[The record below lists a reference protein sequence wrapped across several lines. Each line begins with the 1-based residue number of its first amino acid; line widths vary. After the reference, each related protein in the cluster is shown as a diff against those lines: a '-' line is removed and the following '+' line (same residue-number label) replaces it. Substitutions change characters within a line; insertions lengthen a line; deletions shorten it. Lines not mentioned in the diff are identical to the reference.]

1 MGASG
6 RLFSCLTAAVL
17 LSGCEDLPAQRV
29 LPPPH
34 VPAPPPPPDGALENA
49 AKAAVAEWREA
60 HDERDK
66 KRLEALYASRVRFQ
80 GFDLTREVVLRFAE
94 AESTR
99 SPSMRR
105 EVSGTTLDLRQRGLV
120 VAHFAT
126 TKRAMNRITTETTT
140 LGLSCDLRGARD
152 CDGVP
157 CEAHDLPR
165 CVVVTEDS
173 SAYGETFARARALS
187 ARPGSCPEAI
197 LDVATSTDD
206 AKAIVGARPPRL
218 AGAVVS
224 MPPERPRATVVLFD
238 ESPEGAPRAVYDVE
252 LGTFTVTEV
261 LPGDVVQKPDPATV
275 ERAKRACA
283 SR

>member
-1 MGASG
+1 MRALG
-6 RLFSCLTAAVL
+6 RLVPCLTAAVL
-17 LSGCEDLPAQRV
+17 LSGCEDLPRQRM
-29 LPPPH
+29 PPPVH
-34 VPAPPPPPDGALENA
+34 VPGPPPPPDGALENA
-49 AKAAVAEWREA
+49 ARAAVAEWREA
-60 HDERDK
+60 HDERDR

-80 GFDLTREVVLRFAE
+80 GFDLTREVLLRFAE

-105 EVSGTTLDLRQRGLV
+105 EVSGTTLDRQRGLV

-126 TKRAMNRITTETTT
+126 TKRATNRITTETTT

-157 CEAHDLPR
+157 CEAHDLPK

-173 SAYGETFARARALS
+173 SAYGDTFARARTLS

-206 AKAIVGARPPRL
+206 AKAIVGARPLRL

-224 MPPERPRATVVLFD
+224 MPPERPRATVVLYD
-238 ESPEGAPRAVYDVE
+238 DSPEGAPRAVYDVE

-261 LPGDVVQKPDPATV
+261 LPGDVTQKPDPGTV